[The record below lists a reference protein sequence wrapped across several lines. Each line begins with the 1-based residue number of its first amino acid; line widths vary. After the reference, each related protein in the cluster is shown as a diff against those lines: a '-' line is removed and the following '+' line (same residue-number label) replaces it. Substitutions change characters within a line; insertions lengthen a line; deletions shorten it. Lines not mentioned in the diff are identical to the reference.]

1 MGRREA
7 RDGEK
12 KSFYFIFLGDLQS
25 KTVSLRGG
33 VFIFLPDK
41 YNLRQGSNSACRAC
55 GV

>member
-25 KTVSLRGG
+25 KTVSLRGKVIRTG
-33 VFIFLPDK
+33 PKIEPARPSVHWFTGPTI
-41 YNLRQGSNSACRAC
+41 
-55 GV
+55 